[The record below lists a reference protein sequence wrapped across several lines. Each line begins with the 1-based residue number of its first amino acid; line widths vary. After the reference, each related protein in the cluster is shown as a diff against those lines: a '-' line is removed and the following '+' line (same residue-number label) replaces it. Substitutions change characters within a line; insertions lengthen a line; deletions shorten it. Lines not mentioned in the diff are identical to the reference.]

1 MGIQDGKISVVGS
14 DVSTVAID
22 LINLMQDEE
31 EGDTLTI
38 LAGSD
43 LSDEDF
49 EELQDAIA
57 EAQPDLEIDA
67 HRGEQPLY
75 PVIFSI
81 E

>member
-14 DVSTVAID
+14 DVRTVAID

>member
-1 MGIQDGKISVVGS
+1 MGIQDGMISVVGN
-14 DVSTVAID
+14 DVCEVTLK
-22 LINLMQDEE
+22 LINLMQDED
-31 EGDTLTI
+31 EGDTLTL

-43 LSDEDF
+43 LTDEAF
-49 EELQDAIA
+49 ESLQESIA
-57 EAQPDLEIDA
+57 DAQPDLEIDA